1 MERGVEGEDDGAG
14 LVVDDEEGWG
24 QGGAGVVE
32 VTWWGPGWVKIGLVK
47 DFDVSWAGESGVPDL
62 ESEFQLKL
70 GEQGEGSRLL
80 SNSYIVCQSNATRS
94 RSCVALS
101 CSFGYIA

>member
-1 MERGVEGEDDGAG
+1 MCLREEVGGAESYTLLCLALLRRKGGVERGVEGEDDGAG

-47 DFDVSWAGESGVPDL
+47 DFDISWASESGVPDL
-62 ESEFQLKL
+62 ESEF
-70 GEQGEGSRLL
+70 
-80 SNSYIVCQSNATRS
+80 
-94 RSCVALS
+94 
-101 CSFGYIA
+101 